1 MTTKP
6 QIMICGGGT
15 GGHVFPGLAVADAL
29 CALADVDVT
38 FVGTERGIET
48 RVIPPRGYAL
58 ELLNVEPMK
67 GGGFARAV
75 RGGAIAA
82 MAISSAISV
91 IRRVKPRVVMSMGG
105 YAAGPVSLAAA
116 ALGVPLTLL
125 EPNSTLGLANR
136 ILAPVCKRAF
146 VSWQETANT
155 IGVQKC
161 RMFGVPLRSGFA
173 PRDDAQN
180 AVKRILVM
188 GGSQGAK
195 AINDRMPGA
204 IARALKSLPGL
215 SVLHQTGKDR
225 DNEVAKSYLE
235 HGVEAATVVPFVEN
249 VADEIRAADLVIAR
263 AGAVTVAEICA
274 IGRPSILIPF
284 PHAADDHQA
293 KNAIALADLGGTL
306 AIRQEAADDVRIGSE
321 IVRILSDDSFRT
333 QMAEAARRHGKPNA
347 ASDVA
352 EELLHLANLPVTRP
366 RDRETNSPR
375 AEAI

>member
-1 MTTKP
+1 MTSP

-29 CALADVDVT
+29 KSLANVDVT

-58 ELLNVEPMK
+58 ELLRVEPMK
-67 GGGFARAV
+67 GGGFARVV

-82 MAISSAISV
+82 VALSSAISV
-91 IRRVKPRVVMSMGG
+91 IRRVKPKVVMSMGG

-116 ALGVPLTLL
+116 TLGVPLTLL

-136 ILAPVCKRAF
+136 ILAPMCKRAF
-146 VSWQETANT
+146 VAWEETAIK
-155 IGVQKC
+155 IGRDKC
-161 RMFGVPLRSGFA
+161 HKYGVPLRSGFTPIA
-173 PRDDAQN
+173 MPSN
-180 AVKRILVM
+180 SPKRILVM

-195 AINDRMPGA
+195 AINDRMP
-204 IARALKSLPGL
+204 RAVAFAQKALGPI

-225 DNEVAKSYLE
+225 DEEVREMYRAE
-235 HGVEAATVVPFVEN
+235 GVGEANVVTFIDN
-249 VADEIRAADLVIAR
+249 VADEIAAADLVVAR

-293 KNAIALADLGGTL
+293 KNAIALAELGGAL

-321 IVRILSDDSFRT
+321 IGRILGDADLRLK
-333 QMAEAARRHGKPNA
+333 MAETARLHGNPTAAT
-347 ASDVA
+347 DVA
-352 EELLHLANLPVTRP
+352 LDLLSIANLPVTR
-366 RDRETNSPR
+366 
-375 AEAI
+375 AENPGKVGAG